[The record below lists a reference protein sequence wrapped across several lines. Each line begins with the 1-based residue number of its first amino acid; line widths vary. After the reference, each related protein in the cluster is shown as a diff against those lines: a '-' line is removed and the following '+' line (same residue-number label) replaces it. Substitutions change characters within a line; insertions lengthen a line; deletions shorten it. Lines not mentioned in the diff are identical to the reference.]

1 MVGLADTWRV
11 RMLVTEKRTTG
22 GNYKNE
28 YKIAEVLEFIP
39 APRQTPFP
47 FIFEDDDDASEE
59 T

>member
-1 MVGLADTWRV
+1 
-11 RMLVTEKRTTG
+11 MLVTEKRTAG

-39 APRQTPFP
+39 APRQAIFR
-47 FIFEDDDDASEE
+47 FISDDEDDASGE